1 MQGSPWIIIVDFS
14 YIRYVSKLPGYK
26 AIVNFQ
32 IRSKSFKKF
41 LGRLKGYIVNAR
53 ISVKISIVS
62 KLCFLSYKFTYV
74 SGYQAT
80 HFVGLFAA

>member
-1 MQGSPWIIIVDFS
+1 M
-14 YIRYVSKLPGYK
+14 PGYQ

-53 ISVKISIVS
+53 ISVKILSPWSPNYARYRINTHYICEWLPSYAFCEFVCSIGRS
-62 KLCFLSYKFTYV
+62 SLSV
-74 SGYQAT
+74 
-80 HFVGLFAA
+80 VPMV